1 MFAKSRAR
9 RNASLGS
16 SSRWSG
22 RLLLAIVVAF
32 AVFLL
37 FFGQEVWPTQ
47 AGPAQ
52 TIDTFGKDQNVTKT
66 GIGSAFGA
74 VNDAASIIGTNR
86 EVTATVTV
94 GGGSLSVK
102 VNTAVVGHL
111 SHSQESGVRGSTLI
125 TYDGNADGGAA
136 GLDPDGLGTVNL
148 EAGGDNAFIV
158 GVRSSDHAGPLTITF
173 YSGNSTTTCSSL
185 TKAMPILTSSDLP
198 RAVVFRYSEFTP
210 GSGCSSAANKNAVGA
225 ITVFIDG
232 TASANED
239 WDITIDLIETD
250 ILDYGDLPGAD
261 PDYANTLLGDNGA
274 GHVVGSTLYLG
285 STIDGEADGQE
296 SSNADGDD
304 NGDTDDE
311 DGVVPTTGFSWHQG
325 ENGGKVTV
333 TVFGSGCL
341 NGWIDWDQNG
351 YFWHYQ
357 PGTGFVWDEDEY
369 IIQNATTGSGDY
381 TFDVPVDPGGKTF
394 YARFRMLPQKDS
406 SCVTLD
412 PEDGDGAKGQY
423 LSGEVE
429 DYQWGFDPTAVT
441 LTRLDATSSPSRSPI
456 GVAAP
461 VLAVLTGSVAIGGVL
476 MRRRRVR

>member
-1 MFAKSRAR
+1 MFAKSGVK
-9 RNASLGS
+9 RNASHRRS
-16 SSRWSG
+16 IRWS
-22 RLLLAIVVAF
+22 RLLLLAIAVVF

-37 FFGQEVWPTQ
+37 FFGQKVWPTQ

-52 TIDTFGKDQNVTKT
+52 TIDTFSKDQNVTQT
-66 GIGSAFGA
+66 GIGSAFDT
-74 VNDAASIIGTNR
+74 VDDAASIIGTNR

-94 GGGSLSVK
+94 GGGNLSVK
-102 VNTAVVGHL
+102 VNTAVAGHL

-185 TKAMPILTSSDLP
+185 TKDMPILTSSDLP
-198 RAVVFRYSEFTP
+198 RAIVFRYSEFTT
-210 GSGCSSAANKNAVGA
+210 GSGCSSAASKNAVGA

-232 TASANED
+232 TTSANED
-239 WDITIDLIETD
+239 WDITIDLIETN

-311 DGVVPTTGFSWHQG
+311 DGVVCTAGVKWQQG
-325 ENGGKVTV
+325 ANGGSVDVDVHGT
-333 TVFGSGCL
+333 GCL
-341 NGWIDWDQNG
+341 NGWIDWNQNG
-351 YFWHYQ
+351 KFWEY
-357 PGTGFVWDEDEY
+357 TTDFVWEEDEY
-369 IIQNATTGSGDY
+369 VIQNATGGSGTY
-381 TFDVPVDPGGKTF
+381 TFDIPVDPTDKTF
-394 YARFRMLPQKDS
+394 YARFRVLPQKDS

-412 PEDGDGAKGQY
+412 PTGGYGAKRQY

-429 DYQWGFDPTAVT
+429 DYQWYFSPTAIT
-441 LTRLDATSSPSRSPI
+441 LTRLDATSVSSRLPV
-456 GVAAP
+456 GAAAA
-461 VLAVLTGSVAIGGVL
+461 VLAFLTGSVVVSGTL